1 MYNCDFKTIYNETE
15 KEFIGH
21 NLLEFG
27 QAKDGFGL
35 FAKATSSLTA
45 GTVYVLPTG
54 VITTVSTN
62 GAVKGYLEVDV
73 AGSESAPLY
82 IFVRT
87 FGKNGNG
94 DFVVPEVISGQQS

>member
-27 QAKDGFGL
+27 QSKDGFGL

-45 GTVYVLPTG
+45 GTVYILPTG
-54 VITTVSTN
+54 VITASSTN
-62 GAVKGYLEVDV
+62 GAIKGYLEVNV
-73 AGSESAPLY
+73 NGSESAPLY

-87 FGKNGNG
+87 FGKNGNNN
-94 DFVVPEVISGQQS
+94 FIIPEVING